1 MEKGEAT
8 LEEVLRNG
16 KAEYRVHRKGMF
28 QRIIFTVKIIKEPYG
43 EYPVLFTDRIID
55 INEAVRLAEELKIPI
70 FTPNG
75 NVFPKGKSGKD
86 FVQLMEKVT
95 KK

>member
-1 MEKGEAT
+1 MEKGEPT
-8 LEEVLRNG
+8 LDEVLRNG
-16 KAEYRVHRKGMF
+16 KGEYRVHRKGMF

-55 INEAVRLAEELKIPI
+55 MKEAVRLAEELQIAV

-86 FVQLMEKVT
+86 LTELMSKI
-95 KK
+95 KR

>member
-1 MEKGEAT
+1 MEKGEPT
-8 LEEVLRNG
+8 LDEVLKNG
-16 KAEYRVHRKGMF
+16 KGEYRVHRKGMF
-28 QRIIFTVKIIKEPYG
+28 QRIIFTVKLIKEPYG

-55 INEAVRLAEELKIPI
+55 LKEAVRLSEELQIPV

-86 FVQLMEKVT
+86 FVLLAEKMR
-95 KK
+95 